1 MDSAGPPT
9 PDRILGDLWAF
20 RRSAALKAA
29 IELDLF
35 SKIAEGAGTVEAIA
49 SACGASTHGTR
60 ILCDFLTIGGHLL
73 KEGSCYRLPPES
85 ASFLDRRSPAYIG
98 TASTFIVAPEMA
110 AYMLNESKSFVVKG
124 GTTFRAGTSVKPENP
139 IWVEFARYMAPL
151 VAPLTVALAEVLQVA
166 VAGPLDVL
174 DIAAGHGL
182 FGIAIAT
189 RNPKARITAV
199 DWSAVL
205 EVAAENAS
213 KAGVAERIQKL
224 PGSAFEVDL
233 GTGRDLA
240 LVTNFVHHFSRSQS
254 IQFLRRLHNALKPG
268 DRVAVL
274 DFMPNPDRITPPI
287 AASFAFTMLAMTE
300 EGDAY
305 TTEEHQAMLEEAGFR
320 GPRIRE
326 LGVSEHRVAIA
337 EA

>member
-1 MDSAGPPT
+1 MNSAGQLT

-35 SKIAEGAGTVEAIA
+35 SKIAEGADTVEAIA
-49 SACGASTHGTR
+49 RARRASTHGIR

-73 KEGSCYRLPPES
+73 KEGSSYRLPPES
-85 ASFLDRRSPAYIG
+85 ALFLDRRSPAYLG
-98 TASTFIVAPEMA
+98 TASTFLVAPEMA
-110 AYMLNESKSFVVKG
+110 AYILNEAKSFVVKG
-124 GTTFRAGTSVKPENP
+124 GTTFKGGNSVQPENP
-139 IWVEFARYMAPL
+139 IWVEFARSMAPL
-151 VAPLTVALAEVLQVA
+151 VTPLTLALAETLEVA
-166 VAGPLDVL
+166 AAGPLDVL

-205 EVAAENAS
+205 EVAAENAG
-213 KAGVAERIQKL
+213 KAGVAERFQKL
-224 PGSAFEVDL
+224 SGSAFDVDL

-240 LVTNFVHHFSRSQS
+240 LVTNFVHHFSRAQS
-254 IQFLRRLHNALKPG
+254 VQFLRRLHGALKPG
-268 DRVAVL
+268 GRVAVL

-305 TTEEHQAMLEEAGFR
+305 TTEEHQAMLEEAGFHR
-320 GPRIRE
+320 PRIRE
-326 LGVSEHRVAIA
+326 LGTSERRIAIA